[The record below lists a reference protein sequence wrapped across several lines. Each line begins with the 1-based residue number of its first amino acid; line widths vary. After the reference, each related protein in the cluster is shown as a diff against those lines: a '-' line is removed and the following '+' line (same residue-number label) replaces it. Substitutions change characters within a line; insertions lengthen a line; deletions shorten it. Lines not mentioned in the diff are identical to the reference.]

1 MRLLNIVSVVAIAAA
16 TIVAVPDASA
26 QRNRGQAAGA
36 VVVNYQRIVEET
48 ALGRD
53 MTAKLQQVGQQIG
66 AEAQTLQPEG
76 QSIEQERQRLTTATR
91 NLNPEQI
98 RNHATFGPQYQ
109 ALAQRLQQYQGRT
122 QTLQG
127 DLECTRL
134 ISLRDFERTVSPI
147 IRSTAQSR
155 GAGIVLN
162 SSEVNYVAPEFDITN
177 TVIQQLDQNQATRTA
192 NVSRRP
198 VAECQA
204 QPATPP
210 AQ

>member
-1 MRLLNIVSVVAIAAA
+1 MRLLSAVSVAAVAAA
-16 TIVAVPDASA
+16 ALLVAPEASA
-26 QRNRGQAAGA
+26 QRNRGQAAST

-53 MTAKLQQVGQQIG
+53 MTAKLQQVGQQIS

-76 QSIEQERQRLTTATR
+76 QSLEQERQRLSTATR

-109 ALAQRLQQYQGRT
+109 SLAQRVQQYQGRT
-122 QTLQG
+122 QALQG

-134 ISLRDFERTVSPI
+134 ISLRDFERVVSPI

-155 GAGIVLN
+155 GAGVVLN
-162 SSEVNYVAPEFDITN
+162 ANEVNFAAPEFDITN

-204 QPATPP
+204 QQTTPP